1 MVSTQIQPLLDRLLT
16 TSMLVREFGAVLQ
29 PDRLLGVAAQRTRN
43 LLGFDHVAVFTLAQ
57 PNTPTSLQL
66 SAASSERDALRFA
79 LPVAP
84 DAGHTAQWVALH
96 RQPSLS
102 RGREVGERPLSHDLL
117 PNARAEFSVPIADR
131 TDLYGVLTVQAQ
143 HIATLD
149 ANQQQVIQLVAEHLA
164 LAFRNAYAVSAE
176 RRRTER
182 LLRANQIVL
191 QLSDMQYDLDAVYEL
206 VLTQGRELLAADDVG
221 IWLPVV
227 GRTDRLELVVTH
239 RKDKAALIGRQ
250 VAVGEGVAGKVF
262 ASGTALQVPDYRQWP
277 DRSPE
282 FADVPMRAVIGAPI
296 AWRDAV
302 LGVLVAA
309 NTESTAQFSDDDL
322 LISRLIAGHVGAAI
336 EHNQLLDETRDRVT
350 ELFTLNRL
358 TATLTGETNL
368 ARLYAL
374 VADQIAQIFGVRNL
388 VIATYDAAR
397 NLIEVPYL
405 KEEDE
410 LVPVPP
416 FELGPGL
423 VSYIIRTREPLHVVN
438 NVAER
443 FAELNALSAGR
454 ADMPRS
460 YMGVPM
466 IVRDS
471 VIGAVAVQDFER
483 DQAFTLN
490 DVNLL
495 TTIASQI
502 GLALLTAR
510 LVNQTEQRARRLQ
523 AIAEIGQVIINIRQP
538 QAMLARAVDLI
549 RERFDLYYTGIFLVD
564 ADREW
569 ANLVVGTGEAGQRQL
584 ARNHRLAVGSNSMIG
599 RATLNGDA
607 QIALDVGQAAVRF
620 ENPDLP
626 DTRSELALPFRTQAT
641 VAGAVTI
648 QSTQPLAFS
657 TEDIAV
663 FQVLADQIGTGY
675 QNAILYAQSQ
685 RQFDELSAISRVGQQ
700 IVSSLDLDTILT
712 SILDEALPLTG
723 ATYGSIALYDAE
735 RQTMTV
741 QALRGYPPARSR
753 ELIGLALDTTANSL
767 HARVVQ
773 TGQAI
778 LVNDVSSNPAYL
790 AWAND
795 VQSEFIAPIQQAGVL
810 VGALNLESP
819 HRHQFDDNTRRQ
831 VSALA
836 DQAAIA
842 VQNARLFRG
851 EQQQREAAAGLLSI
865 LTVVTSTLDLKE
877 LLTEVAQ
884 RTAQALKATRAMVF
898 LLDPSGQQLLP
909 AAAQFADGHADADL
923 WRRFSKRAD
932 VTISAVPLIE
942 TLLRE
947 AKPRVFDN
955 LPEATGL
962 PGQWRAFTSE
972 SRTLLIAPLVS
983 RDTVIGLLGIDD
995 ASPTRRFNPNDVELA
1010 MSIGRQV
1017 AIAIETARLTQ
1028 QTEQALAETE
1038 ALYEASRRLT
1048 AAGSLDAILNTLAYN
1063 TRLKDFEQAQLLF
1076 FDTPWQDTPPTQ
1088 FNTAAVWAKS
1098 GLPDH
1103 RYLNQ
1108 PRDFNSQP
1116 LLALCER
1123 DNLLYM
1129 ADLLQADLNPELRA
1143 HAMNLSQRSVAIAPL
1158 VSGGVWF
1165 GVVLAQASQPV
1176 TLSDI
1181 DQRRLRSLADQSSS
1195 VVQSQRLFQQ
1205 TQDALRETRAL
1216 YDGGRRLRAAG
1227 SDVQTML
1234 AAVVE
1239 SQPLMGVQRAML
1251 LVVQYQ
1257 AEIPVG
1263 LSVVVGWH
1271 SGRGLPPLAAGPLPA
1286 QEHHS
1291 LLPVVMRSTPTLLN
1305 DLPNSAEL
1313 DSNTLALFAGQGTL
1327 SLAVLPMRA
1336 ANRQIGAVVLESDDV
1351 AAFDENELKPLT
1363 TLAGELAFVYSNYQ
1377 LLNETQRAFRE
1388 VNALLQVSRQVG
1400 SLDLQTVLRSVL
1412 ESTVSAVEPADVGM
1426 IVLHNARSGQLYI
1439 ESAYGY
1445 PNARALEGRQLDMTK
1460 SIAGEVY
1467 RSREIR
1473 RFNVTDLIDSPR
1485 AAGGFKAT
1493 APVNTSHQQVV
1504 SQVAVPI
1511 QRSNV
1516 PLGVLMLGSRQR
1528 PDAFSDTDLA
1538 LIENLAG
1545 QMAVAIENA
1554 RLFSQTQQLARR
1566 QQTINEITTRMRQ
1579 ATTPDAVLNNAL
1591 AELQTV
1597 LGAQRSRARL
1607 LTRTTIDTHPASNG
1621 GPTARSTDPTDSRS

>member
-1 MVSTQIQPLLDRLLT
+1 MSTQIQPLLDRLLT
-16 TSMLVREFGAVLQ
+16 TSMLVREFGAELQ
-29 PDRLLGVAAQRTRN
+29 PDRLLGLAAQRTRN

-79 LPVAP
+79 LPVAA
-84 DAGHTAQWVALH
+84 DAGHTAQWVAMH
-96 RQPSLS
+96 RHPSLS
-102 RGREVGERPLSHDLL
+102 RGRVVGERPFSHDLL
-117 PNARAEFSVPIADR
+117 PNARSEFSAPIADR
-131 TDLYGVLTVQAQ
+131 TDLYGVLTVQSTQADFF
-143 HIATLD
+143 D
-149 ANQQQVIQLVAEHLA
+149 ANQQQVVQLVVEHLA
-164 LAFRNAYAVSAE
+164 LAFRNAYAVGTE

-227 GRTDRLELVVTH
+227 GRPDRLELVVTH
-239 RKDKAALIGRQ
+239 RKDNATLVGRQ
-250 VAVGEGVAGKVF
+250 VALGEGVAGKVF
-262 ASGTALQVPDYRQWP
+262 AQGEALQIPDYRQWP
-277 DRSPE
+277 DRSSE
-282 FADVPMRAVIGAPI
+282 FADVPVRAVLGAPI
-296 AWRDAV
+296 VWRDAV
-302 LGVLVAA
+302 LGVLVVA
-309 NTESTAQFSDDDL
+309 NTTSTTQFSDDDL
-322 LISRLIAGHVGAAI
+322 LIARLIAGHVGAAI

-368 ARLYAL
+368 ARLYVL
-374 VADQIAQIFGVRNL
+374 VAEQIAQIFGVRNL
-388 VIATYDAAR
+388 IIATYDAAR

-423 VSYIIRTREPLHVVN
+423 VSHIIRTREPLHVVD

-443 FAELNALSAGR
+443 FAELNALSVGR

-466 IVRDS
+466 IVRDN
-471 VIGAVAVQDFER
+471 VVGAVAVQDFER
-483 DQAFTLN
+483 DHAFTLS
-490 DVNLL
+490 DVHLL
-495 TTIASQI
+495 TTMASQI
-502 GLALLTAR
+502 GLALLNAR
-510 LVNQTEQRARRLQ
+510 LVTQAEERARRLQ

-549 RERFDLYYTGIFLVD
+549 REQFDLYYAGIFLVD
-564 ADREW
+564 AEREW

-599 RATLNGDA
+599 RATLTGEA

-626 DTRSELALPFRTQAT
+626 DTRSELALPFRNQAT
-641 VAGAVTI
+641 VVGALTI

-657 TEDIAV
+657 AEDIEV
-663 FQVLADQIGTGY
+663 FQVLADQLGTGY
-675 QNAILYAQSQ
+675 QNAILYAQSE
-685 RQFDELSAISRVGQQ
+685 RQFNELSAISRVGQQ
-700 IVSSLDLDTILT
+700 IVSSLDLDTILD
-712 SILDEALPLTG
+712 SILAEALPLTG
-723 ATYGSIALYDAE
+723 ASYGSIALYDAE

-741 QALRGYPPARSR
+741 QAVRGYAPERSR
-753 ELIGLALDTTANSL
+753 ELLGLALDITANSL
-767 HARVVQ
+767 HAQVAQ

-778 LVNDVSSNPAYL
+778 LVNDVANNPAYL
-790 AWAND
+790 AWADD

-819 HRHQFDDNTRRQ
+819 HRDQFDDNTRRL

-842 VQNARLFRG
+842 VQNARLFQSER
-851 EQQQREAAAGLLSI
+851 QQREAAANLLSI

-877 LLTEVAQ
+877 LLVEVAR
-884 RTAQALKATRAMVF
+884 RTARVLKATRAMIF
-898 LLDPSGQQLLP
+898 LLDRTGQQLIP
-909 AAAQFADGHADADL
+909 AAAQFADGHIDPDL
-923 WRRFSKRAD
+923 WQRFSKRAD
-932 VTISAVPLIE
+932 VTISAVPLVE

-947 AKPRVFDN
+947 AQPRVFDN
-955 LPEATGL
+955 LAEATGL
-962 PGQWRAFTSE
+962 PGQWRAFTNE

-983 RDTVIGLLGIDD
+983 RESVIGLLGIDD
-995 ASPTRRFNPNDVELA
+995 ASPTRRFTPDDVELA
-1010 MSIGRQV
+1010 LSIGRQV
-1017 AIAIETARLTQ
+1017 AIALETARLTQ

-1048 AAGSLDAILNTLAYN
+1048 AAGSLDAILNTLTYN
-1063 TRLKDFEQAQLLF
+1063 TRLNDFEQAQLLLF
-1076 FDTPWQDTPPTQ
+1076 NSPWQDTPPTQ
-1088 FNTAAVWAKS
+1088 FTIAAVWAKS

-1116 LLALCER
+1116 LLALAER
-1123 DNLLYM
+1123 DSLLYI

-1143 HAMNLSQRSVAIAPL
+1143 HAMNLSQRSVVIAPL

-1165 GVVLAQASQPV
+1165 GAVLAQAPQPM
-1176 TLSDI
+1176 TLNEI

-1216 YDGGRRLRAAG
+1216 YDGSRRLRAAG
-1227 SDVQTML
+1227 SDVQAML

-1239 SQPLMGVQRAML
+1239 SQPLMNVQRAL
-1251 LVVQYQ
+1251 LLAVQYQ
-1257 AEIPVG
+1257 GEMPIGLTVVG
-1263 LSVVVGWH
+1263 GWH
-1271 SGRGLPPLAAGPLPA
+1271 SGRGLPPIAAGPLSM

-1291 LLPVVMRSTPTLLN
+1291 LLPLAMRSTPILLN
-1305 DLPNSAEL
+1305 DLPNSTEL
-1313 DSNTLALFAGQGTL
+1313 DSNSVALFTRQGTL
-1327 SLAVLPMRA
+1327 TLAVLPMRA
-1336 ANRQIGAVVLESDDV
+1336 ANRQIGAVLLESDDV
-1351 AAFDENELKPLT
+1351 NAFDEDELKPLT

-1388 VNALLQVSRQVG
+1388 VNALLQVSRQVS

-1412 ESTVSAVEPADVGM
+1412 ESTVTAVEPADVGM
-1426 IVLHNARSGQLYI
+1426 IVLQNPRSGQLYI

-1445 PNARALEGRQLDMTK
+1445 PNARALEGRQLDMGK

-1485 AAGGFKAT
+1485 AVGGFRAT
-1493 APVNTSHQQVV
+1493 APVSTSHQQVV
-1504 SQVAVPI
+1504 SQVAMPI

-1566 QQTINEITTRMRQ
+1566 QQTINEITARMRQ
-1579 ATTPDAVLNNAL
+1579 ATTPDAVLNNVL
-1591 AELQTV
+1591 TELQTV

-1607 LTRTTIDTHPASNG
+1607 LTRTTLDTPPTSNG
-1621 GPTARSTDPTDSRS
+1621 DLSARSTDPTDSRS